1 MICLKRLFG
10 SFLTFRCSCLSIS
23 TPFFFSFFFFR
34 LIFASITKQV
44 GSCSVLAISLQV
56 EGCSGTADSS
66 LCTSKDRYGYASPNG
81 AKCLVLSRQ
90 GCKYFLLFYF
100 YFLNNVNYNFFKHI
114 INIRQTFFYVLM
126 SRAAIRIR
134 DSGGARR
141 DRIFLAH

>member
-34 LIFASITKQV
+34 LIFASIAKQV
-44 GSCSVLAISLQV
+44 GSCSVLAVSLQV
-56 EGCSGTADSS
+56 EGCSGTADPSR
-66 LCTSKDRYGYASPNG
+66 CTSKDRYGYASTNG
-81 AKCLVLSRQ
+81 AKCIVLSRQ
-90 GCKYFLLFYF
+90 GC
-100 YFLNNVNYNFFKHI
+100 NYNFFKHI